1 MDRWREAGLAMALA
15 SAVLFATYTLLSEE
29 LQASYGTF
37 GAMFRA
43 FVAASVFWIAFQT
56 PRGVPTALFRPE
68 NLPEVL
74 FVGLGGTLAAFILY
88 VWGIGHVRSERAAIA
103 ATLEP
108 VMGGMVA
115 YLWLGQALTPV
126 QIAGG
131 ALVIAAVVM
140 LQTRRREIAR
150 APEP

>member
-1 MDRWREAGLAMALA
+1 MAPF
-15 SAVLFATYTLLSEE
+15 VCATC
-29 LQASYGTF
+29 
-37 GAMFRA
+37 
-43 FVAASVFWIAFQT
+43 
-56 PRGVPTALFRPE
+56 
-68 NLPEVL
+68 
-74 FVGLGGTLAAFILY
+74 
-88 VWGIGHVRSERAAIA
+88 AAIA